1 MSPEQPDIVSGSDFN
16 EINHSVDAFSLLLII
31 LVAVFWGAT
40 NPFIRRGT
48 LGYNNIKSN
57 TKLGQLWLELKFLVS
72 RWQYLLAL
80 AINQCGSVIYVF
92 ALRRTELSLIV
103 PMCNSL
109 TFVFTAVA
117 TKLLGEQSAGWNYF
131 ILETYLGMMLVIS
144 GTTLCSI
151 EKIM

>member
-117 TKLLGEQSAGWNYF
+117 TKLLGEQSAGWK
-131 ILETYLGMMLVIS
+131 TYLGMMLVIS